1 MNIDLDRIFVTIVER
16 FNIERV
22 LNFNFHKDI
31 LILSSNKKF
40 NSVIIY
46 LVALGG
52 TGWLPYT

>member
-16 FNIERV
+16 FNMERV

-46 LVALGG
+46 L
-52 TGWLPYT
+52 LPWENRMARN